1 MSKLT
6 EFKNDFLGEKYT
18 KIDHPSGLTV
28 YVFPKDRMTSW
39 AILGTEY
46 GAVDNYF
53 YSEEDGKF
61 IKVPAGIAHFL
72 EHKMFDNEDGTN
84 IDDLFS
90 RLGADPNA
98 YTAWEE
104 TGYFFNCND
113 NFYEALSLL
122 IKFVTT
128 PYFTEESIAKEQGII
143 GQEIAMCE
151 DDPYDRC
158 YLNMM
163 KGLYERTPVRLDIVG
178 SQNSIAKIT
187 PELLYKCHKT
197 FYDPSNMVLVVCGK
211 VDAIKIIETVS
222 KELKGFDGKENKKIK
237 RKYPI
242 ERKSVCKQRVEGR
255 MHIERPMFCIG
266 FKDSDAPT
274 DSISRRRRQITAELV
289 AGTLFSASGKLYSD
303 LFKRGVMTTAFNY
316 GEEYGKC
323 YSFCYVTGECDSPDT
338 LVSEIEEYIE
348 KLKIEGIDKTDFERR
363 RKMIYSSDIKL
374 YDSTWDIAS
383 AVFDN
388 AFWGIDIFTDA
399 KTVEEITLEEANE
412 LLRSLFKKDRMT
424 VSVMYPNE
432 DEL

>member
-211 VDAIKIIETVS
+211 VDT
-222 KELKGFDGKENKKIK
+222 D
-237 RKYPI
+237 
-242 ERKSVCKQRVEGR
+242 RKSVV
-255 MHIERPMFCIG
+255 
-266 FKDSDAPT
+266 
-274 DSISRRRRQITAELV
+274 
-289 AGTLFSASGKLYSD
+289 
-303 LFKRGVMTTAFNY
+303 
-316 GEEYGKC
+316 
-323 YSFCYVTGECDSPDT
+323 
-338 LVSEIEEYIE
+338 
-348 KLKIEGIDKTDFERR
+348 
-363 RKMIYSSDIKL
+363 
-374 YDSTWDIAS
+374 
-383 AVFDN
+383 
-388 AFWGIDIFTDA
+388 
-399 KTVEEITLEEANE
+399 
-412 LLRSLFKKDRMT
+412 
-424 VSVMYPNE
+424 
-432 DEL
+432 